1 MSLLSNRMLKEKA
14 PWQTHRARN
23 RSRLREYTSIPSIAE
38 FGGSTTTWKVEDTA
52 KKLVAAP
59 MRSRRAVLFEEIADD
74 ALVYSKEHK
83 ASYPG
88 DRSTIGKLLTV
99 FGKTPV
105 TEITP
110 QSIKAY
116 LDTRDDLTKT
126 TINRYRGTLSM
137 IFQEAIRNGKVEQ
150 NPARL
155 VRLHREDNGRV
166 RFVTYEEEALIRR
179 VVRERCPIHESELT
193 LALETGMRRGRAVF
207 FGMGPRGLGAP
218 SVAPTEDEERNSS
231 GCNPDGL
238 CD

>member
-1 MSLLSNRMLKEKA
+1 MHQS
-14 PWQTHRARN
+14 P
-23 RSRLREYTSIPSIAE
+23 
-38 FGGSTTTWKVEDTA
+38 
-52 KKLVAAP
+52 
-59 MRSRRAVLFEEIADD
+59 
-74 ALVYSKEHK
+74 LVYSKEHK

-88 DRSTIGKLLTV
+88 DRSTIGKLLPV

-155 VRLHREDNGRV
+155 VRLQLTSLPPTNSRLLIDSQSTGECKNWANQIRQQSTETSIWCWPAAPNSPNSPLRTQWGFQLVSTIRNQTHQQSAFTRV
-166 RFVTYEEEALIRR
+166 
-179 VVRERCPIHESELT
+179 
-193 LALETGMRRGRAVF
+193 
-207 FGMGPRGLGAP
+207 
-218 SVAPTEDEERNSS
+218 
-231 GCNPDGL
+231 
-238 CD
+238 